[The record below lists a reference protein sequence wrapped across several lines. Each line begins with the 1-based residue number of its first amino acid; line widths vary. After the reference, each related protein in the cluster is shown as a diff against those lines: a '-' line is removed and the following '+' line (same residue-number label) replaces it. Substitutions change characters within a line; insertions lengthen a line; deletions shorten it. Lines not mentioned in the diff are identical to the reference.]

1 MRAKLP
7 RKVPPV
13 FDLVDDPAH
22 PFDHARLLDLLA
34 RADADRLGTLAEGVL
49 AGLGPVEV
57 VQSRTG
63 LVMLPMRDTV
73 QGTDFHLGEVLVAEA
88 HIRAAG
94 TEGYGMVVGR
104 DLNRAMAMAVVDA
117 AASLGQ
123 TPEIRDFLL
132 REARIQTATDTDRL
146 REVEATRVDMET
158 F

>member
-1 MRAKLP
+1 MFDT
-7 RKVPPV
+7 RKDVQPV
-13 FDLVDDPAH
+13 L
-22 PFDHARLLDLLA
+22 DHADLLGLLA
-34 RADADRLGTLAEGVL
+34 RADAARLAALAERL
-49 AGLGPVEV
+49 LPALGAIEV

-94 TEGYGMVVGR
+94 TEGYGMIVGR
-104 DLNRAMAMAVVDA
+104 DLERAMAMAVVDA

-123 TPEIRDFLL
+123 TAEISAFVQH
-132 REARIQTATDTDRL
+132 EAQEIAAADTARL
-146 REVEATRVDMET
+146 REIEATRVSMET

>member
-1 MRAKLP
+1 MPDRC
-7 RKVPPV
+7 
-13 FDLVDDPAH
+13 DDPAQ
-22 PFDHARLLDLLA
+22 PADHARLLDILA
-34 RADADRLGTLAEGVL
+34 RADAARLIALAETL
-49 AGLGPVEV
+49 LPALGPVEV
-57 VQSRTG
+57 VHSRTG

-104 DLNRAMAMAVVDA
+104 DLTRAMAMAVVDA

-123 TPEIRDFLL
+123 TADIRAFLH
-132 REARIQTATDTDRL
+132 REAAAQAAEDTARL
-146 REVEATRVDMET
+146 REVEATRVEMET

>member
-1 MRAKLP
+1 M
-7 RKVPPV
+7 
-13 FDLVDDPAH
+13 FDQGDDPAQ
-22 PFDHARLLDLLA
+22 PFDHAGMLDILA
-34 RADADRLGTLAEGVL
+34 RADADRLAVLAEELLG
-49 AGLGPVEV
+49 GLGAVEV

-63 LVMLPMRDTV
+63 LVMLPLRDTV

-94 TEGYGMVVGR
+94 TEGYGMIVGR
-104 DLNRAMAMAVVDA
+104 DLTRAMAMAVVDA

-123 TPEIRDFLL
+123 TPEIRAFLR
-132 REARIQTATDTDRL
+132 REAAEQAAADNARL

>member
-1 MRAKLP
+1 MP
-7 RKVPPV
+7 RKVPPM
-13 FDLVDDPAH
+13 FDQSGNLAQ
-22 PFDHARLLDLLA
+22 PFDHARLLDVLA
-34 RADADRLGTLAEGVL
+34 RADAVRLAVLAEDVL
-49 AGLGPVEV
+49 PALGPVEV

-88 HIRAAG
+88 HIRTSS

-104 DLNRAMAMAVVDA
+104 DLDRAMAMAVVDA

-123 TPEIRDFLL
+123 TPEIIAFLR
-132 REARIQTATDTDRL
+132 RESNAQVAADLARL
-146 REVEATRVDMET
+146 REVESTRVDMET